1 MRIITVKGFSKTGKT
16 TTVTSLISEL
26 RKRGYTVGS
35 VKDIHFKDFE
45 ADTPGTDTYKHAA
58 AGASRVTAR
67 GPKNTGIIMDERM
80 SMDAILKYYKEDFV
94 ILEGDCGIDSPTII
108 TAKTINDIEEKMCP
122 EAIAVSGII
131 ANDMQDQM
139 ISISP
144 KSSSDEKQLPVING
158 ITEVEKMADLVEAA
172 TKEKEN
178 KLSVELTIDGEEIWM
193 VPFVKETLKNVVV
206 GAVKA
211 LDGYEEGK
219 EIIIKIKE

>member
-16 TTVTSLISEL
+16 TTVVSLVSEL
-26 RKRGYTVGS
+26 RRRGYTVGT
-35 VKDIHFKDFE
+35 VKDIHFKEFE
-45 ADTPGTDTYKHAA
+45 ADTPGTDTYKHAS
-58 AGASRVTAR
+58 AGARRVTAR

-80 SMDAILKYYKEDFV
+80 TMDAILKYYKEDFV
-94 ILEGDCGIDSPTII
+94 IIEGDCGIESPTII
-108 TAKTINDIEEKMCP
+108 TAKTQNDIEEKMCP

-131 ANDMQDQM
+131 ANDMHDQM
-139 ISISP
+139 ISVYPNSGG
-144 KSSSDEKQLPVING
+144 EAKQLPVING
-158 ITEVEKMADLVEAA
+158 ITEVEKMADMIEAA

-219 EIIIKIKE
+219 EIVIKIKE

>member
-16 TTVTSLISEL
+16 TTATSLVSEL
-26 RKRGYTVGS
+26 KRRGYTVGT

-45 ADTPGTDTYKHAA
+45 ADTPGTDTYKHAQ
-58 AGASRVTAR
+58 AGARRVTAR

-80 SMDAILKYYKEDFV
+80 TMDAILKYYKEDFV
-94 ILEGDCGIDSPTII
+94 IIEGDCGVDCPTII
-108 TAKTINDIEEKMCP
+108 TARTISDIEEKMCP
-122 EAIAVSGII
+122 QAIAVSGVIS
-131 ANDMQDQM
+131 DQM
-139 ISISP
+139 A
-144 KSSSDEKQLPVING
+144 EEGVREYNGLPIING
-158 ITEVEKMADLVEAA
+158 VTNIKELADMVEAV
-172 TKEKEN
+172 TKEKET

-219 EIIIKIKE
+219 EIVIKIKE

>member
-16 TTVTSLISEL
+16 TTVVSLVSEL
-26 RKRGYTVGS
+26 RRRGYTVGT
-35 VKDIHFKDFE
+35 VKDIHFKEFE
-45 ADTPGTDTYKHAA
+45 ADTPGTDTYKHAS
-58 AGASRVTAR
+58 AGARRVTAR

-80 SMDAILKYYKEDFV
+80 TMDAILKYYKEDFV
-94 ILEGDCGIDSPTII
+94 IIEGDCGIESPTII
-108 TAKTINDIEEKMCP
+108 TAKTQNDIEEKMCP

-131 ANDMQDQM
+131 ANDMHDQM
-139 ISISP
+139 ISVYPNSGG
-144 KSSSDEKQLPVING
+144 EAKQLPVING
-158 ITEVEKMADLVEAA
+158 ITEVKKMADMIETA

-219 EIIIKIKE
+219 EIVIKIKE

>member
-16 TTVTSLISEL
+16 TTATSLVSEL
-26 RKRGYTVGS
+26 KRRGYTVGT

-45 ADTPGTDTYKHAA
+45 ADTPGTDTYKHAQ
-58 AGASRVTAR
+58 AGARRVTAR

-80 SMDAILKYYKEDFV
+80 TMDAILKYYKEDFV
-94 ILEGDCGIDSPTII
+94 IIEGDCGIDSPTII

-144 KSSSDEKQLPVING
+144 KYSSDEKQLPVING
-158 ITEVEKMADLVEAA
+158 ITEVEKMADMVEAV
-172 TKEKEN
+172 TKEKET

-219 EIIIKIKE
+219 EIVIKIKE